1 MAEINLL
8 ATNTKKTTIGS
19 AIGSLMVK
27 ALAVVLL
34 AALTYYGYASFKVG
48 STDKKITETK
58 AQIESDQQD
67 IISNKARPELL
78 ARQTQ
83 LDAAEKLIGSHVYW
97 SRFFKD
103 IANATLQTS
112 AYGGF
117 TADQGGTITASVL
130 TADYATLDQWLQVFD
145 LDAFNKNFSDVK
157 VISVAKIE
165 KENFVGLDARI
176 NFKYNLGALKGAQAK

>member
-8 ATNTKKTTIGS
+8 ATNTKKTTLGS

-34 AALTYYGYASFKVG
+34 AALAYYGFAFFMVS
-48 STDKKITETK
+48 SMDKKITETK
-58 AQIESDQQD
+58 ALIESDQQD

-78 ARQTQ
+78 IRQTQ
-83 LDAAEKLIGSHVYW
+83 LDEAAKLISSHVYW

-103 IANATLQTS
+103 IAKATLQAS

-117 TADQGGTITASVL
+117 TVDQGGVIIASVL
-130 TADYATLDQWLQVFD
+130 VSDYAALDQWLQVFD
-145 LDAFNKNFSDVK
+145 LPSFNKNFSDVK
-157 VISVAKIE
+157 IISVTKVDE
-165 KENFVGLDARI
+165 ENFVGLDARVK
-176 NFKYNLGALKGAQAK
+176 FTYNLESLKGANLK